1 MSQPLRGG
9 EKTEK
14 SVPEESAFQHRRDRE
29 RLDMLVNQA
38 SIGISQR
45 ALDGTLTMANQRF
58 CDIVGRPLE
67 DVLGR
72 TQSSLTHPDDREAS
86 AAQFQRLL
94 ETGEPFIL
102 EKRYLRPDGSTI
114 WVNNHVSL
122 ARDEA
127 GHPEFIICVTQD
139 LTDRKRAEAL
149 LREGNERLRLAQ
161 EAGGIGLFTFE
172 VTNRQLMVSSEF
184 CRLYGIERVD
194 TLPVSEIEKLILPED
209 RHLAS
214 TVQIQQQGR
223 VSASVEYRIRQPR
236 TGAIRWISR
245 RAELFRDEDGKPLRL
260 MGVSQDV
267 TERRAAEDALRE
279 ANERLQLTLSSSA
292 VIGTWLWDIPGDRV
306 TGDERFA
313 RAFGVEPALAT
324 RGMPL
329 SMFVE
334 AIHPEDRPRIEA
346 LIARTMETGGPYR
359 AEYRVRRSRGSWLW
373 VETNGYCAC
382 DEQGRPVRF
391 PGLVLDIDERK
402 NAELRQSAL
411 VEISDRLRELTDT
424 ADIAGTAME
433 RVGKLL
439 GVLRAGYGSIDPRE
453 EFVDMERDWVSR
465 PDVTSVAGV
474 HRFTDYGVYIENL
487 KRGETVAIPDIE
499 KDARTAE
506 GATNLLG
513 IGIRA
518 LLNVPLRE
526 QGRFVAV
533 LYLHDSQV
541 REWNE
546 DEIEFVRNVADR
558 IWAASERVKAMAQ
571 LRRANETLEQR
582 VEERTRERD
591 RVWNVSQ
598 ELLVVTDFEGRFLSV
613 NPAWHTLLGWSQE
626 ELLGKNST
634 WLEHPEDREKTQG
647 EREHLFSGERTQR
660 FENRL
665 RHKDGSYRLLSW
677 TAVPVPEG
685 QILYASARDI
695 TQQRQIEEQLRQSQK
710 MEAVGKLTGGVAH
723 DFNNLLQVIAGNLQL
738 LQRDV
743 AGNERG
749 QRRVRTAIGS
759 VERGARLAAQLLAF
773 ARRQPLAP
781 VVIHLGRLVR
791 GMDELL
797 RRSLGEDIEV
807 ETVISG
813 GLWNTSVD
821 PNQLENVILNLAI
834 NARDAMHNTGK
845 LTIEVSNAMLDDR
858 YALVHPEVTPGQY
871 VLLAVSDTGGGMTPE
886 VMERAFEP
894 FFTTKPEG
902 RGTGLGLSM
911 VYGFVKQSG
920 GHVKIYSEIGHGT
933 TLKIYL
939 PRTFEA
945 EMPLAEETMT
955 GPIEGGHET
964 ILVVE
969 DDAEVRAT
977 VVELLTELGY
987 RVLKAPD
994 GQSALAIIQSG
1005 LPVDLLFTDVV
1016 MPGPVRSPDLARQ
1029 AKALLPDIEVLFTSG
1044 YTENAIVHG
1053 GRLDPGVHLLS
1064 KPHRRE
1070 DLARKLRQ
1078 LLDHRQQK
1086 KQESRAL
1093 TPPPAKPAATLPPS
1107 RLSVLL
1113 VEDDE
1118 DIRTSALEL
1127 MELLGH
1133 DVVAVASAE
1142 SALGELPS
1150 RRFDVLF
1157 TDVTLPGMSGVALAR
1172 EVARLHPEMKI
1183 IIASGHGSAILSGED
1198 ERMKDVLLLPKP
1210 YALAQIEKVLAQV
1223 AEDR

>member
-1 MSQPLRGG
+1 M
-9 EKTEK
+9 
-14 SVPEESAFQHRRDRE
+14 
-29 RLDMLVNQA
+29 
-38 SIGISQR
+38 
-45 ALDGTLTMANQRF
+45 
-58 CDIVGRPLE
+58 
-67 DVLGR
+67 
-72 TQSSLTHPDDREAS
+72 
-86 AAQFQRLL
+86 
-94 ETGEPFIL
+94 
-102 EKRYLRPDGSTI
+102 
-114 WVNNHVSL
+114 
-122 ARDEA
+122 
-127 GHPEFIICVTQD
+127 
-139 LTDRKRAEAL
+139 TDRKRAEER
-149 LREGNERLRLAQ
+149 LREGDERLRLAQ
-161 EAGGIGLFTFE
+161 EAGGIGLFTFD
-172 VTNRQLMVSSEF
+172 VVHRQLTVSPEF

-194 TLPVSEIEKLILPED
+194 TLPVSEIEQLILPED

-214 TVQIQQQGR
+214 TVQLQQQGR

-236 TGAIRWISR
+236 TGALRWISR
-245 RAELFRDEDGKPLRL
+245 RSELFRDENGKPLRL
-260 MGVSQDV
+260 IGVAQDV

-279 ANERLQLTLSSSA
+279 ANERLQLTLNSSA
-292 VIGTWLWDIPGDRV
+292 VIGTWIWNIPQDRV

-313 RAFGVEPALAT
+313 KAFGVEPAQAA
-324 RGMPL
+324 RGIPL
-329 SMFVE
+329 SMFV
-334 AIHPEDRPRIEA
+334 ASMHPEDRPRIEA
-346 LIARTMETGGPYR
+346 LITRTLETGGPYR
-359 AEYRVRRSRGSWLW
+359 AEYRVRQARGSWLW
-373 VETNGYCAC
+373 VEANGYCVC

-402 NAELRQSAL
+402 NAELRQAAL
-411 VEISDRLRELTDT
+411 VEIGDKLRDLTDT

-433 RVGKLL
+433 RVGKLF
-439 GVLRAGYGSIDPRE
+439 GVLRAGYGSIDPRQE
-453 EFVDMERDWVSR
+453 IVDMERDWVAR
-465 PDVTSVAGV
+465 PDVASVAGL
-474 HRFTDYGVYIENL
+474 HRFADYGVFIENL

-499 KDARTAE
+499 KDERTAE
-506 GATNLLG
+506 GARNLLG

-518 LLNVPLRE
+518 LLNVPLLE
-526 QGRFVAV
+526 QGHFVAV
-533 LYLHDSQV
+533 LYLHDAEV

-558 IWAASERVKAMAQ
+558 IWAASERVKAMEQ

-591 RVWNVSQ
+591 RVWSVSQ
-598 ELLVVTDFEGRFLSV
+598 ELLVVADFEGRYLSV
-613 NPAWHTLLGWSQE
+613 NPAWSTLLGWSPE
-626 ELLGKNST
+626 ELVGKDST
-634 WLEHPEDREKTQG
+634 WLEHPEDRAKTLG
-647 EREHLFSGERTQR
+647 EREQLSTGERTQR

-677 TAVPVPEG
+677 TAVPIPEDR
-685 QILYASARDI
+685 LVYASARDI
-695 TQQRQIEEQLRQSQK
+695 TEQRQIEEQLRQSQK

-749 QRRVRTAIGS
+749 LRRVRTAIGS
-759 VERGARLAAQLLAF
+759 VERGARLASQLLAF

-781 VVIHLGRLVR
+781 MVIHLGRLVR

-797 RRSLGEDIEV
+797 RRSIGEDIEM

-858 YALVHPEVTPGQY
+858 YALRHPEVLPGQY
-871 VLLAVSDTGGGMTPE
+871 VLLAVSDTGSGMTPE
-886 VMERAFEP
+886 VMDRAFEP

-920 GHVKIYSEIGHGT
+920 GHVKIYSEVGHGT

-945 EMPLAEETMT
+945 EMPLAEETMA

-977 VVELLTELGY
+977 VVELLMELGY

-994 GQSALAIIQSG
+994 GQSALAILQSG

-1016 MPGPVRSPDLARQ
+1016 MPGPVRSPELARQ

-1086 KQESRAL
+1086 KQEARAL
-1093 TPPPAKPAATLPPS
+1093 TPPPAKPVEPAPPS

-1127 MELLGH
+1127 MGLLGH
-1133 DVVAVASAE
+1133 DVVAVPSAE
-1142 SALGELPS
+1142 SALAELPS

-1172 EVARLHPEMKI
+1172 EVARLHPEMRI
-1183 IIASGHGSAILSGED
+1183 IIASGHGNSILSGEE
-1198 ERMKDVLLLPKP
+1198 ERMKNVILLPKP
-1210 YALAQIEKVLAQV
+1210 YALPQIENALAQV
-1223 AEDR
+1223 AEER